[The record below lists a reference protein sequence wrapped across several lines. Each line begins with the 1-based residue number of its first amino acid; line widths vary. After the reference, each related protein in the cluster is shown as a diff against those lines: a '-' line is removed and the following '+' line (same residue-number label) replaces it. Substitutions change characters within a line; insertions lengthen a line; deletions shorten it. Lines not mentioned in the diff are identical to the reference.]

1 MHVYSADIDNDQR
14 YIGVREMFQGYSK
27 TEIRV
32 LSKEAGL
39 RCLRE
44 VAADGTG
51 TAVVASPGAIRRL
64 DLTSILPP
72 DGRYITSF
80 SSNPTVDEL
89 LDCLA
94 SLDRIP
100 VKRLICIGG
109 GSAIDMGKALCAV
122 SGMEGGGPR
131 DYEGLCR
138 AITKKEYAASKKNID
153 LIAVPTTAGTGADVT
168 QWATVWDMRGK
179 RKLSVDRPDLAPDL
193 SLIIPAF
200 TVDMPPGLTLSTGL
214 DALAQAMEAFWAKA
228 RNPLSQALALEAV
241 NYIHKYLSLALKE
254 PENVKYRGGMCI
266 GALLAALAF
275 SKTRTTACHSISY
288 PLTMYHGI
296 PHGFAAAVT
305 LERVAERNKQAV
317 PEIEILLNQF
327 GGQEKFHQWLAEVS
341 ENIQPLRLSAM
352 GIGKRDLPEL
362 AEGAFTQGRM
372 DNNPIPLQKEDV
384 ISILAE
390 VL

>member
-1 MHVYSADIDNDQR
+1 ML
-14 YIGVREMFQGYSK
+14 QGFSK

-32 LSKEAGL
+32 LSKEEGV

-44 VAADGTG
+44 LSSDGSG
-51 TAVVASPGAIRRL
+51 TAVAASPGAIQRL
-64 DLTSILPP
+64 GLKDVLPP
-72 DGRYITSF
+72 ECRYITGF

-89 LDCLA
+89 LECLNT
-94 SLDRIP
+94 LDQVP

-122 SGMEGGGPR
+122 SGMEDGGPR

-138 AITKKEYAASKKNID
+138 VITKREYAGTERNLD

-214 DALAQAMEAFWAKA
+214 DALAQAMESFWARA

-241 NYIHKYLSLALKE
+241 TYIRKYLPLALKE
-254 PENVKYRGGMCI
+254 PGNVTYRGGMCM
-266 GALLAALAF
+266 GSLLSALAF

-288 PLTMYHGI
+288 PLTMYYGV
-296 PHGFAAAVT
+296 PHGFAVAVT
-305 LERVAERNKQAV
+305 LKQVAERNKQAV
-317 PEIEILLNQF
+317 PEIETLFDRF
-327 GGQEKFHQWLAEVS
+327 GDQEKFHRWLEEVS
-341 ENIQPLRLSAM
+341 KDIQPLRLSAM
-352 GIGKRDLPEL
+352 GIGEGDLGEL

-372 DNNPIPLQKEDV
+372 DNNPVPLQREDV
-384 ISILAE
+384 MSILTEA
-390 VL
+390 L